1 MFTINSKYPGH
12 KRLPF
17 VHPWNCRQD
26 FVVFLYPRDKLLF
39 HRVRAN
45 MGSILW
51 LAIVNFFEQDE
62 VCAVLFQK
70 TVDIF
75 FILSR
80 SSFHWDGIFN
90 DFTTDLNAVSVV
102 FVQISCHVMDTYQHC
117 IRRCTLCRV
126 HVHCVSHFSIA
137 SLIGVDMKDI
147 SINHI

>member
-1 MFTINSKYPGH
+1 MLTINSKYPRD

-17 VHPWNCRQD
+17 VHSWNCRQD

-39 HRVRAN
+39 HRVWAN
-45 MGSILW
+45 MGRMLC

-62 VCAVLFQK
+62 ACAVLFRK

-90 DFTTDLNAVSVV
+90 DFTTDFTLKCCFCCFCSNILSCDGYIPALHQTLF
-102 FVQISCHVMDTYQHC
+102 FVTSA
-117 IRRCTLCRV
+117 CTLCQPFFY
-126 HVHCVSHFSIA
+126 HFP
-137 SLIGVDMKDI
+137 DWR
-147 SINHI
+147 